1 MILWRKLAEHE
12 KSRGKSIVPFM
23 EPYLLHVGGGGNG
36 SIIRMIF
43 IVKGMAERSASRL
56 KSMSRFNGMF
66 GYFPGTAIIRK

>member
-1 MILWRKLAEHE
+1 
-12 KSRGKSIVPFM
+12 M